1 MKLSGK
7 VSLINFSGERR
18 LILDGNY
25 EQVSPINWDHRKD
38 LIGKMVRIEA
48 TRIDAG
54 WRVNVER
61 FRFADSLGRGFGE
74 WVEP

>member
-7 VSLINFSGERR
+7 VQLINFAGQQR
-18 LILDGNY
+18 LILDGNS

-38 LIGKMVRIEA
+38 LIGKLIRIEA
-48 TRIDAG
+48 TRVGAG

-61 FRFADSLGRGFGE
+61 FKLADSLGRGFGE
-74 WVEP
+74 WIEP

>member
-7 VSLINFSGERR
+7 VQLINFAGQQR
-18 LILDGNY
+18 LILDCPF
-25 EQVSPINWDHRKD
+25 EQVSPTNWDHRKD
-38 LIGKMVRIEA
+38 LIGRMVRIEA
-48 TRIDAG
+48 TRIDDG

-61 FRFADSLGRGFGE
+61 FRFADSLGRGVGE